1 VREMA
6 VAVQAEREAKPDL
19 YVVARFL
26 EKLVMSG
33 GSRRKTELQMAVGLN
48 FNVYSKYLEWLENKG
63 LIKTVEK
70 DERSKYVS
78 LTSKG
83 LDTYKTLV
91 KWIKEVVGPF

>member
-1 VREMA
+1 MMA
-6 VAVQAEREAKPDL
+6 GKPEKEAKPDL

-26 EKLVMSG
+26 EKLIASG

-48 FNVYSKYLEWLENKG
+48 FNVYTKYLDWLESKD
-63 LIKTVEK
+63 LVHVIEE

-78 LTSKG
+78 LTPKG

-91 KWIKEVVGPF
+91 KWIKDVVGLP